1 MAGPT
6 STRYLKKLQ
15 RDIQSKYNKMCLT
28 SFYIHSL
35 DYSEYVLVVRVGKV
49 PTGKTSSFPGP
60 FPYPAP
66 KRPWERGY
74 G

>member
-49 PTGKTSSFPGP
+49 PTGKILVTS
-60 FPYPAP
+60 
-66 KRPWERGY
+66 
-74 G
+74 